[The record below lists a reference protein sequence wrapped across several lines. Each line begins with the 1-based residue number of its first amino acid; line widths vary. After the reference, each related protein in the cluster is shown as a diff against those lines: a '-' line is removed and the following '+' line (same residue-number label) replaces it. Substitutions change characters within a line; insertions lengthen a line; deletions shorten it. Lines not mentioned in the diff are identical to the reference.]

1 MTKELNGFH
10 ISLDKMSEVEFLYSP
25 AEFYAR
31 IMSLISAANHRV
43 GIATLYIGDSE
54 MERNLMAELGRCRS
68 RNVRVDVLIDGNRG
82 KRKGLISTKQLL
94 SELAPAAKINE
105 FFVSAKTSL
114 LPSRIREVLGTQHM
128 KYIVVDDTV
137 VITGANLSRIYF
149 TNRQDRY
156 CIVKNEELAN
166 SLISTLNTTAKCHHH
181 FNTSSLEYNV
191 TRGFASP
198 SGAID
203 EVTHAL
209 LSRKNLGD
217 EGVVITLSSPYLNLT
232 PDLVQLLLKSN
243 KVNIVTNSIETNAF
257 FNSKGLSKYVPKAY
271 AILLEEL
278 IDEKFNLYEYSRPEW
293 SFHPKGVW
301 VARNGEIESTIIG
314 SSNFGYRSKFRDL
327 EISFKLETE
336 CGSLQSQLKKE
347 LHNIMR
353 FCKPVRRM
361 TRPNFL
367 LSFLAKGPLRTF
379 L

>member
-1 MTKELNGFH
+1 
-10 ISLDKMSEVEFLYSP
+10 MSEVEFLYGP

-31 IMSLISAANHRV
+31 IISLISTANHRV

-82 KRKGLISTKQLL
+82 NRKGSISTKQLL
-94 SELAPAAKINE
+94 SELAPDAKVHE
-105 FFVSAKTSL
+105 FFVSAQTSL
-114 LPSRIREVLGTQHM
+114 LPSRIREMLGTQHM
-128 KYIVVDDTV
+128 KYLVVDDTV
-137 VITGANLSRIYF
+137 VITGANLSKIYF

-166 SLISTLNTTAKCHHH
+166 SLMSTLNTTAKCHHR
-181 FNTSSLEYNV
+181 FNTSSFEYNV
-191 TRGFASP
+191 TRGFDYP
-198 SGAID
+198 SGAMD

-209 LSRKNLGD
+209 LARKNLAD
-217 EGVVITLSSPYLNLT
+217 EGVEITLSSPYLNLT
-232 PDLVQLLLKSN
+232 PELVQLLLKSN

-271 AILLEEL
+271 AILLEQL
-278 IDEKFNLYEYSRPEW
+278 VDEKFNLYEYSRPEW

-336 CGSLQSQLKKE
+336 CGSLRSQLKKE

-353 FCKPVRRM
+353 FCKPVRKM
-361 TRPNFL
+361 TRPSIL
-367 LSFLAKGPLRTF
+367 LAFLAKGPLRTF